1 MTKRIIIIGM
11 CGILSVLLV
20 AGAAFAGKKSTDKD
34 TKRLIELSNSLESLS
49 QRVGPAVVQ
58 IFAAGYGPPA
68 KHSSTASGLISKQR
82 AVGSGVILDS
92 DGYIVTNAHVVS
104 DARRVQVVLQ
114 SPGQGKGSSTS
125 ILKPAGER
133 VGAQIIG
140 IDLETDL
147 AVLKVQRKDL
157 PYLELG
163 DSESLRPGEIVLA
176 FGSPLGL
183 QNSVSMGVVSSVAR
197 QLRPEDPMIYIQT
210 DATINPGNSGGPLVD
225 TEGNVVGIN
234 TLIFSQSGGSEGIG
248 FAAPSN
254 IVKNVF
260 NQLRANGRIQRGHI
274 AVHAQTISA
283 VMAAGLGMD
292 TDWGVILG
300 DVYPGGPAELAG
312 LRIGDIVMSLDGKMM
327 ENGRQFDVNLYRR
340 PIGDKVTLEIRRGTE
355 ITTARVTVVERKD
368 KRTQFSELVS
378 PDKNLIPKLGI
389 LCLDIDDAI
398 RALLPDLRRDFG
410 VVVAARAADAPY
422 LTDGLR
428 PSDIVYT
435 MNRTRIVDVETFRE
449 QAAGLKPGDAVVCQV
464 ERNGQLMFVT
474 FEIDL

>member
-1 MTKRIIIIGM
+1 M
-11 CGILSVLLV
+11 
-20 AGAAFAGKKSTDKD
+20 AGPAFANKNSNSKD
-34 TKRLIELSNSLESLS
+34 TKRLIELSNSFESLT

-58 IFAAGYGPPA
+58 IYSAGYGPPA
-68 KHSSTASGLISKQR
+68 KQGSLASGLISKRR
-82 AVGSGVILDS
+82 AVGSGVILDP

-104 DARRVQVVLQ
+104 EARRVQVVLQ
-114 SPGQGKGSSTS
+114 SPANGKESSTS
-125 ILKPAGER
+125 VLKPAGER

-147 AVLKVQRKDL
+147 AVLKIQRKDL
-157 PYLELG
+157 PFLELG
-163 DSESLRPGEIVLA
+163 DSDTLKPGEIVLA

-210 DATINPGNSGGPLVD
+210 DASINPGNSGGPLVD
-225 TEGNVVGIN
+225 TEGKVMGIN

-260 NQLRANGRIQRGHI
+260 NQLRASGRIQRGHI
-274 AVHAQTISA
+274 GVHAQTITA
-283 VMAAGLGMD
+283 MMAAGLGMD

-327 ENGRQFDVNLYRR
+327 ENGRQFDVNLYQR
-340 PIGDKVTLEIRRGTE
+340 PIGDRITLEIRRGSE
-355 ITTARVTVVERKD
+355 LLTARVTVIERAD
-368 KRTQFSELVS
+368 KGAQFSDLVS
-378 PDKNLIPKLGI
+378 PGKNLVPELGI
-389 LCLDIDDAI
+389 LCLDIDDKI
-398 RALLPDLRRDFG
+398 RGMLPNPRRDFG
-410 VVVAARAADAPY
+410 VVVAARSADTPY
-422 LTDGLR
+422 FSDGLR
-428 PSDIVYT
+428 ASDIIYT
-435 MNRTRIVDVETFRE
+435 MNRTRIIDVKTLRE
-449 QAAGLKPGDAVVCQV
+449 EAAQLQPGDAVVCQV